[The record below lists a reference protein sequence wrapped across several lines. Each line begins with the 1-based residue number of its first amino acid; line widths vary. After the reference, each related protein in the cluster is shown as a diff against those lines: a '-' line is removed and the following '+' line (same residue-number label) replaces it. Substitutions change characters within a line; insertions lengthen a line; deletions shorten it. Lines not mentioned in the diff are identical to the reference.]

1 MCLQKDCEIAT
12 HAERPYPTCFTS
24 GDVVLIQAPNGHEA
38 FLKPAVY
45 AGKLQPNLER
55 YLQEERSKESWES
68 LLTNLDKT
76 ENVTSEEMANFEN
89 RIDTR
94 EREYPLGVTPL
105 KKRVKLDLNS
115 PTLDA
120 GFEVTVLD
128 LVDDL
133 GANDSMVLSNLREQ
147 WRLLG
152 QNLRTLKELQEGARE
167 GLRNLSSASA
177 EEFARVNLESSRL
190 DNKLGERNE
199 DAGTM
204 AAFNMIAMLWEE
216 RSSQDKL
223 EEDAQAK
230 GPTWEAEIAR
240 RCSEAAKRGLVV
252 TGASLGKGGFLGYLK
267 AELNLVF
274 QLFMKTS
281 STPNTPGD
289 ILESRLSD
297 LDQKIADL
305 RRMVNSGSSRTQG
318 SGATGGSGA
327 GATGTGSL
335 WAVVGSTGSGT
346 SSSNTIPPNVTTS
359 EFNKSLNRILGLE
372 NAVNDL

>member
-1 MCLQKDCEIAT
+1 MLSSLYSPPACAATLPRGGNSGKSKGGFLGPSKAGCRLIRVDVDGDLGSTFCGKPIGQGGNKMCLQKDCEIAT

-177 EEFARVNLESSRL
+177 EEFARVNLELSRL
-190 DNKLGERNE
+190 DNRLGERNE

-216 RSSQDKL
+216 RSSHRQIGGGCPS
-223 EEDAQAK
+223 K
-230 GPTWEAEIAR
+230 G
-240 RCSEAAKRGLVV
+240 SYM
-252 TGASLGKGGFLGYLK
+252 GG
-267 AELNLVF
+267 
-274 QLFMKTS
+274 
-281 STPNTPGD
+281 
-289 ILESRLSD
+289 
-297 LDQKIADL
+297 
-305 RRMVNSGSSRTQG
+305 
-318 SGATGGSGA
+318 
-327 GATGTGSL
+327 
-335 WAVVGSTGSGT
+335 
-346 SSSNTIPPNVTTS
+346 
-359 EFNKSLNRILGLE
+359 
-372 NAVNDL
+372 